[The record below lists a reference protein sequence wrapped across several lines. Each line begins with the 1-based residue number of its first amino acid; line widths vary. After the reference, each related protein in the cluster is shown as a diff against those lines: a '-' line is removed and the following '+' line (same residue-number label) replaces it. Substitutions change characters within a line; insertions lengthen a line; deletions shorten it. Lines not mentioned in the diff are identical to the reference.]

1 MFAHNALN
9 NILLILQN
17 EIQVNSPI
25 IPLCYYDDRFDLVL
39 PVNDEE
45 DIAQESTTEMMIKD
59 LVRHKHVSQ
68 CQHNNTT
75 S

>member
-45 DIAQESTTEMMIKD
+45 DIGQESTTEMMIKD
-59 LVRHKHVSQ
+59 LVRHKYVSQ